1 MSATLLADVNDQI
14 QKVWGPLGKDEFVET
29 ATLASV
35 VNRDYE
41 GQINNQNDT
50 VYVSQINQ
58 MTAQRKT
65 TTAPGGNTFETQKV
79 GTSRVAIVADQCFSC
94 AIEIEDLV
102 KLQSQIGSAE
112 SDIRATM
119 MKAMEDSV
127 NSFLYSLVSP
137 SLSAPDHSIAS
148 VTDFNESE
156 ILRARLLAS
165 QANWP
170 DMDRFLF
177 LDPSYYNDLLSVTA
191 MTSADYAPDAPKIG
205 GKFTFKRHGFTIV
218 EDNSAG
224 LVTAGAAASSTT
236 ADVGLWFHKSFMH
249 LVLGPSVWELSSQH
263 ANKAFGYI
271 LSCRMYGGAVL
282 GINGDEKHGL
292 TYNT

>member
-1 MSATLLADVNDQI
+1 MSATLLADVAEQV

-35 VNRDYE
+35 VNRDYD

-58 MTAQRKT
+58 MTAQRKAT
-65 TTAPGGNTFETQKV
+65 SATGANTFETQKV
-79 GTSRVAIVADQCFSC
+79 GTTRIAIAADQVFSC
-94 AIEIEDLV
+94 AIEVEDLV
-102 KLQSQIGSAE
+102 ALQSQIGSAE
-112 SDIRATM
+112 SEIRATM
-119 MKAMEDSV
+119 MKAMEDAV
-127 NSFLYSLVSP
+127 NTYLYSLVSP
-137 SLSAPDHSIAS
+137 SLSSPDHSIAS

-156 ILRARLLAS
+156 ILRARMLAS

-170 DMDRFLF
+170 EADRYLF
-177 LDPSYYNDLLSVTA
+177 LDPSYYSDLLTVA
-191 MTSADYAPDAPKIG
+191 GLTSADYAGDSPKIG
-205 GKFTFKRHGFTIV
+205 GKFTFKRHGFTVV

-224 LVTAGAAASSTT
+224 LVTAGAAAASTT

-263 ANKAFGYI
+263 ANKQFGYI
-271 LSCRMYGGAVL
+271 LSCRMYGGAIL

-292 TYNT
+292 TYNS